1 MVRVRGSGQAGNERM
16 TRARAKSLWCG
27 MAGFAE
33 LVVWREAAALAANVE
48 EAVERLRGPAAAS
61 VADQMVRAANSIHA
75 NIAEGHGRGVTLDC
89 VRFLRVAMASA
100 DELESHLRVAR
111 LRRRLPEVTLDAIID
126 HTRRVRFLIHRFLE
140 SVERRRKR

>member
-1 MVRVRGSGQAGNERM
+1 
-16 TRARAKSLWCG
+16 
-27 MAGFAE
+27 
-33 LVVWREAAALAANVE
+33 
-48 EAVERLRGPAAAS
+48 
-61 VADQMVRAANSIHA
+61 MVRAANSIHA